1 MRRWQPSGLNL
12 FLAFLIG
19 LALLVV
25 SALAGYPTAQG
36 ILTKAFIMAIPQNID
51 SNGKTLTPNT
61 EYYVWHAPRVF
72 SSDYFDGEILTAEQA
87 ELGLKNEGGVSTL
100 KINRDHKIIF
110 RGLDLNKREPYSRS
124 IDYERFGVKVNG
136 VYFFGLDADGQINRM
151 LTVEQALQEPAYIKA
166 DIFVDEVRQ
175 AEKIV
180 RTEVGPVYTDYWP
193 NSGQLKELRGF
204 FVRTSGLK
212 RTWIVT
218 YSEQGIKDSNHKASY
233 QANTTP
239 FTADIPLKILG
250 IKTDGRYLLSV
261 LPDNSA
267 GFPRPELDALA
278 EQRHIELWVADGQV
292 YRATLITFVTTG
304 ENWTSYDKDGNY
316 LKRWGYDIE
325 NGRKVEWQQKFD
337 RSVGQRGGEWVPPR
351 PQDQDDD

>member
-1 MRRWQPSGLNL
+1 MNL

-25 SALAGYPTAQG
+25 SALAGFPISQG

-51 SNGKTLTPNT
+51 SNGKTLIPDT
-61 EYYVWHAPRVF
+61 EYYVRHAPRVF
-72 SSDYFDGEILTAEQA
+72 SSDYFDGEVLTPEAAEVGNKT
-87 ELGLKNEGGVSTL
+87 EEGDSTAAIM
-100 KINRDHKIIF
+100 KINRDHKITL
-110 RGLDLNKREPYSRS
+110 RSADVRKREPYTGP
-124 IDYERFGVKVNG
+124 IDYARFGIKVNG
-136 VYFFGLDADGQINRM
+136 TYFFGLDADDQINRL
-151 LTVEQALQEPAYIKA
+151 LTVEQALREPAYLKA
-166 DIFVDEVRQ
+166 DIYVARIRS
-175 AEKIV
+175 AEKVNRI
-180 RTEVGPVYTDYWP
+180 RTGATYYSYWP
-193 NSGQLKELRGF
+193 NNGQLKELRGF
-204 FVRTSGLK
+204 YVKTDGSK
-212 RTWIVT
+212 RTWLDSYT
-218 YSEQGIKDSNHKASY
+218 EQGVREKPDHEAIY
-233 QANTTP
+233 QAKTEP
-239 FTADIPLKILG
+239 FTADIPLKVLG

-267 GFPRPELDALA
+267 GFPRPELDAL
-278 EQRHIELWVADGQV
+278 EDKRHIELWVADGQV

-325 NGRKVEWQQKFD
+325 NGRKVEWAQKFD